1 MESQPPH
8 LPDPDGGP
16 LQPDVNDRLLAVL
29 SHVSLLLGFG
39 LIVPLVLFLIMKDQ
53 SAFVN
58 RHSKEAL
65 NFHITVTIATIVSIP
80 LCFILIGFLL
90 ILVIAIAAIV
100 FAVLATIEAAQDRDY
115 SYPVTLRL
123 IR

>member
-8 LPDPDGGP
+8 LPDPDDGP
-16 LQPDVNDRLLAVL
+16 SQPDVNDRLLAVL

-65 NFHITVTIATIVSIP
+65 NFHITVTIATIVCIP

-90 ILVIAIAAIV
+90 ILVIALGAIV
-100 FAVLATIEAAQDRDY
+100 LAILATIEAAQDRDY
-115 SYPVTLRL
+115 QYPVTLRL
-123 IR
+123 VR